1 MGQTRAD
8 RDLVGSDSRHDEPG
22 GGSIAIALTGLAAM
36 VCASGSLFRLAIP
49 LGAVAVGL
57 GRSKLTRASA
67 TGEGIGRAA
76 AGMVIGGVALVIG
89 LLLLGAALLANP
101 SSSTLLGLPPSI
113 ALPGQSRSGPELEF
127 PPETEAPG
135 TVPPETAPPTA
146 PPTPTELT
154 PDDVSASATAED
166 GQDSQGNAVGYRAEN
181 MLDGDAA
188 TTWRVDGDGVGET
201 LTFSWSQPMHLT
213 AIAMVPGYAKQ
224 DVDGTDRFRQ
234 NRRVRLVRVRF
245 DTGDPPVELSFDD
258 DPVLQRRELDA
269 NATSVTVE
277 ILATTRG
284 SADHDYAAVSEVEF
298 EGYPAGLGD

>member
-113 ALPGQSRSGPELEF
+113 ALPGQSRTGPELEF

-135 TVPPETAPPTA
+135 TVPPETS
-146 PPTPTELT
+146 ERR
-154 PDDVSASATAED
+154 SASARRPAPA
-166 GQDSQGNAVGYRAEN
+166 S
-181 MLDGDAA
+181 
-188 TTWRVDGDGVGET
+188 TT
-201 LTFSWSQPMHLT
+201 
-213 AIAMVPGYAKQ
+213 
-224 DVDGTDRFRQ
+224 
-234 NRRVRLVRVRF
+234 
-245 DTGDPPVELSFDD
+245 
-258 DPVLQRRELDA
+258 
-269 NATSVTVE
+269 ATSSGW
-277 ILATTRG
+277 TRRCTPSSSSG
-284 SADHDYAAVSEVEF
+284 ASSA
-298 EGYPAGLGD
+298 